1 MKRLL
6 TALMASCLLIT
17 AGCGANSAPASSEP
31 AASASSAAGAASAV
45 SGVADEP
52 SDASDS
58 TSEASDA
65 ADEGTTIEIDDS
77 QAPTAEWE
85 TQIFT
90 SGPFTF
96 ELPAAWKEYAD
107 MGSYTAMFFTDA
119 SVDIATQPSNVVVE
133 IMPNETP
140 QGVDYADPAVQD
152 SFFEYMEQDYL
163 AQRDPS
169 NVAYSIW
176 NGAAA
181 TTYVVACDRVS
192 SGRTARQTAYFLM
205 GLRFPVIV
213 YATDFGD
220 GMAPPVDEIARR
232 IAATFR
238 IDESFTLPQN

>member
-45 SGVADEP
+45 SDVADEP
-52 SDASDS
+52 PDAPDS

-65 ADEGTTIEIDDS
+65 ADEGTTIGIDDS
-77 QAPTAEWE
+77 QALAAEWE

-119 SVDIATQPSNVVVE
+119 SVDIAT
-133 IMPNETP
+133 
-140 QGVDYADPAVQD
+140 
-152 SFFEYMEQDYL
+152 
-163 AQRDPS
+163 
-169 NVAYSIW
+169 
-176 NGAAA
+176 
-181 TTYVVACDRVS
+181 
-192 SGRTARQTAYFLM
+192 
-205 GLRFPVIV
+205 
-213 YATDFGD
+213 
-220 GMAPPVDEIARR
+220 
-232 IAATFR
+232 
-238 IDESFTLPQN
+238 